1 VRAPAYRVR
10 RARDSSANCAK
21 NERMSI
27 AGELAGFLVKTKV
40 GDLPPLALER
50 ARMVIASTIASAAM
64 GADIISSR
72 IIRELATERGGSP
85 EATVW
90 FDGGRRLPV
99 ADAARVN
106 AVMSDAAASDDSDL
120 RSIAHIG
127 TIVSTTAIAMAE
139 RTGAGGRD
147 VLAAMVLGY
156 EIAGRIDE
164 ALTPGR
170 GERGF
175 HGSISTI
182 FGGVVATG
190 SLLGL
195 TQGQMTQAI
204 ALAATSIGGLM
215 VAANTS
221 VAREYHAGLSAML
234 GVHAALAAQKGF
246 VAEENVLEMPRGFFS
261 AYGGDHLDDVTKDL
275 GNEWD
280 IATNMA
286 IKLVPGGHPHHAA
299 AEAAANAAMAGNV
312 DPAEVARVMLSSAKY
327 RTLPGPRHPT
337 DLIGVA
343 HSPAYFIAAA
353 IADRGYGWIHAS
365 PEKVADPVIA
375 QLIDKISVDPNPP
388 PYPDRFPHHHG
399 ATVTITLKDGRQFAD
414 HVDFPRG
421 SAPCGIEWADVDAKY
436 RRLVPLSKL
445 SPDKVEASL
454 AVVHGFERVEAMSE
468 LTRLLH

>member
-1 VRAPAYRVR
+1 V
-10 RARDSSANCAK
+10 
-21 NERMSI
+21 SI
-27 AGELAGFLVKTKV
+27 AGELARFVTSTSV
-40 GDLPPLALER
+40 SDLPPLALER
-50 ARMVIASTIASAAM
+50 ARMAIASTIASAAM
-64 GADIISSR
+64 GADIDSSR
-72 IIRELATERGGSP
+72 IIRELARERGGA
-85 EATVW
+85 EQATVW

-127 TIVSTTAIAMAE
+127 TIVSTTSIAMAE
-139 RTGAGGRD
+139 HTGAAGRD
-147 VLAAMVLGY
+147 VLAAMVYGY

-170 GERGF
+170 NERGF

-182 FGGVVATG
+182 FGGAVAAGT
-190 SLLGL
+190 LLRL
-195 TQGQMTQAI
+195 TQKEMTQAI

-234 GVHAALAAQKGF
+234 GIHAALAAHKGLL
-246 VAEENVLEMPRGFFS
+246 AEEHVLETPRGFFS
-261 AYGGDHLDDVTKDL
+261 AYGGDHLEDVTKDL
-275 GNEWD
+275 GQSWD
-280 IATNMA
+280 ITTNMA
-286 IKLVPGGHPHHAA
+286 IKLIPGGHPHHAA
-299 AEAAANAAMAGNV
+299 AEAAANAAIAGHV
-312 DPAEVARVMLSSAKY
+312 DPADVTEIRLSSAKY

-353 IADRGYGWIHAS
+353 VADRGYGWIHVS
-365 PEKVADPVIA
+365 PEKVADPVIRR
-375 QLIDKISVDPNPP
+375 LIDKVTVDPNPP

-399 ATVTITLKDGRQFAD
+399 ATVTITLKDDRQFSA

-421 SAPCGIEWADVDAKY
+421 SAARGIEWADVDAKY
-436 RRLVPLSKL
+436 RRLVPLSGL
-445 SPDKVEASL
+445 TPDKIDASL
-454 AVVHGFERVEAMSE
+454 RVVHEFETIKTVSA
-468 LTRLLH
+468 LTRLLI

>member
-1 VRAPAYRVR
+1 
-10 RARDSSANCAK
+10 
-21 NERMSI
+21 MSI
-27 AGELAGFLVKTKV
+27 AGDLAAFLVKTKV
-40 GDLPPLALER
+40 GDLPAVALER
-50 ARMVIASTIASAAM
+50 ARMAIASTIASAAM
-64 GADIISSR
+64 GADIVSSR

-90 FDGGRRLPV
+90 FEGGCRLPV
-99 ADAARVN
+99 ADTARVN

-147 VLAAMVLGY
+147 VLRAMVLGY

-170 GERGF
+170 NERGF

-182 FGGVVATG
+182 FGGAVAAG

-195 TQGQMTQAI
+195 TQAQMTQAI

-234 GVHAALAAQKGF
+234 GLHAALAAQKGF
-246 VAEENVLEMPRGFFS
+246 VAEETVLELPRGFFA
-261 AYGGDHLDDVTKDL
+261 AYGGAHLDDVTKDL
-275 GNEWD
+275 GKEWD
-280 IATNMA
+280 IATDMA

-299 AEAAANAAMAGNV
+299 AEAAANAAIAGNV
-312 DPAEVARVMLSSAKY
+312 DPVDVASVVLSSAKY

-343 HSPAYFIAAA
+343 HSPTYFIAAA

-365 PEKVADPVIA
+365 PEKVTDPVIA
-375 QLIDKISVDPNPP
+375 RLIDKITVDPNPP

-399 ATVTITLKDGRQFAD
+399 ATVTIMLRDGRQFAN

-421 SAPCGIEWADVDAKY
+421 SAPRGIEWADVDAKY

-445 SPDKVEASL
+445 SPDKIEASL
-454 AVVHGFERVEAMSE
+454 EVVHGFEMVEAMSE

>member
-1 VRAPAYRVR
+1 
-10 RARDSSANCAK
+10 
-21 NERMSI
+21 MSI
-27 AGELAGFLVKTKV
+27 AGELARFVVGTKA

-64 GADIISSR
+64 GADIVSSR
-72 IIRELATERGGSP
+72 VIRELAQERGGAP
-85 EATVW
+85 EASVW
-90 FDGGRRLPV
+90 FDGGRRVPV
-99 ADAARVN
+99 GDAARVN

-139 RTGAGGRD
+139 RTGATGRD
-147 VLAAMVLGY
+147 VLGAMVLGY

-182 FGGVVATG
+182 FGGAVAAG
-190 SLLGL
+190 RLLGL
-195 TQGQMTQAI
+195 TRGQMTQAI

-234 GVHAALAAQKGF
+234 GIHAALAAHKGF

-261 AYGGDHLDDVTKDL
+261 AYGGSHLEDVTKDL
-275 GNEWD
+275 GKEWD
-280 IATNMA
+280 IVTNMA

-299 AEAAANAAMAGNV
+299 AEAAANAAIAGNV
-312 DPAEVARVMLSSAKY
+312 DPADVASIVLSSAKY

-353 IADRGYGWIHAS
+353 IVDRGYGWIHAS

-375 QLIDKISVDPNPP
+375 RLIDKITVDPNPP

-399 ATVTITLKDGRQFAD
+399 ATVTIMLKDGRRFSD
-414 HVDFPRG
+414 HVDVPRG
-421 SAPCGIEWADVDAKY
+421 SAPRGIEWADVDAKY
-436 RRLVPLSKL
+436 RRLVPLSGL
-445 SPDKVEASL
+445 TPEKVEASL
-454 AVVHGFERVEAMSE
+454 EVVHGFDTVKVMAE
-468 LTRLLH
+468 LTRLLS